1 MINRLSGAALILLA
15 AAVTIGLPLYAT
27 IRDAKA
33 LRPQAP
39 VCHASE
45 TLTECLPPPPPVPET
60 ELAAATA

>member
-15 AAVTIGLPLYAT
+15 AAATIGLPLYAT

-33 LRPQAP
+33 LRSQAP

-45 TLTECLPPPPPVPET
+45 TLSECLPPLPPVPET